1 MDSLQIFLCEE
12 GAEEERLER
21 LAGVLREDLLHL
33 EVDEVTAVSRG
44 DPPAGARGVV
54 VEAGA
59 LLVSLG
65 SSVTALRDVL
75 SVVKD
80 WWRRSQNRPTIRL
93 EIAGDV
99 LEISDASSEQL
110 DRSFELFFSRHS
122 PHEAVP

>member
-21 LAGVLREDLLHL
+21 LAGVLRKDLLHL
-33 EVDEVTAVSRG
+33 EVDDVTAVSRG
-44 DPPAGARGVV
+44 DAPTGARGVV
-54 VEAGA
+54 IEAGA

-75 SVVKD
+75 SVVNA
-80 WWRRSQNRPTIRL
+80 WWRRSQSRPTIRL
-93 EIAGDV
+93 EMAGDV

-110 DRSFELFFSRHS
+110 DRSFELFFNRHS
-122 PHEAVP
+122 PYEAAP